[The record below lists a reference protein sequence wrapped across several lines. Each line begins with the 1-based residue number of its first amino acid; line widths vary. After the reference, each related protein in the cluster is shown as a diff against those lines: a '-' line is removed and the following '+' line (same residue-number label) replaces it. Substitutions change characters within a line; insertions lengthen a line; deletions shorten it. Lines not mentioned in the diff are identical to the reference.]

1 MIFNNVSTS
10 TFFFDGG
17 GDFEISNNDIMVI
30 TGNMKVRIQAL
41 KDFLRSNYNDYAYN
55 PNMAAN
61 LDVFIGRGIDE
72 NLKAEFDDYLKRGI
86 IASKLFEASEFNVYS
101 VISGSTLVFRI
112 ILREAEDEIIQI
124 TYSTALG
131 VTID

>member
-1 MIFNNVSTS
+1 MIFNNISTS

-17 GDFEISNNDIMVI
+17 GDFEIANNDIKMVN
-30 TGNMKVRIQAL
+30 GNLNVRIQAL
-41 KDFLRSNYNDYAYN
+41 KDFLRSNYGDYIYN

-72 NLKAEFDDYLKRGI
+72 RLKAEFEDYLRRGI
-86 IASKLFEASEFNVYS
+86 ISSKIFEASEFNVYS
-101 VISGSTLVFRI
+101 IILGSTLVFRV
-112 ILREAEDEIIQI
+112 ILKEAEDEIIQI